1 MKSTSIFDDIVGFLS
16 PDPLQKEAKLRAES
30 AMLDL
35 KLEIARKKKELKN
48 LK

>member
-1 MKSTSIFDDIVGFLS
+1 MGHMDLLDDIMSFLS
-16 PDPLQKEAKLRAES
+16 PDPSKKDARLRAES
-30 AMLDL
+30 ALLDL